1 VDYKAAVAIQAEL
14 REKLILADGLSGDI
28 RIVAGAD
35 ISCTKGDDRVFAA
48 VVLLDAATL
57 EVIEEATYSGRTSI
71 PYIPGLLSF
80 REGPAL
86 LQAFGKLRKRPDVA
100 LFDGQGV
107 AHPRGFGLAAHMG
120 LLLDVPAIGCAKTR
134 LIGAFA
140 ETGGR
145 RGQRSPLVQ
154 DGKLIGAVV
163 RTKDRVKPVFVS
175 QGHRVSLERAVEIVL
190 QCARRYRIPEP
201 IRRAHIL
208 VNKLR
213 QEAAQKGTR
222 D

>member
-1 VDYKAAVAIQAEL
+1 MAIQAEL
-14 REKLILADGLSGDI
+14 REKLILDDGLSGDI

-57 EVIEEATYSGRTSI
+57 EVIEEATYSGRTPI

-140 ETGGR
+140 EPGVR
-145 RGQRSPLVQ
+145 RGQRSPLVL

-163 RTKDRVKPVFVS
+163 RTKDGVKPVFVS
-175 QGHRVSLERAVEIVL
+175 QGHRVSLECAVEIVL
-190 QCARRYRIPEP
+190 LCARRYRIPEP

-208 VNKLR
+208 VNKMR
-213 QEAAQKGTR
+213 VEGKG
-222 D
+222 

>member
-1 VDYKAAVAIQAEL
+1 MMAAAIQAGL
-14 REKLILADGLSGDI
+14 RERLVLKDSAPADI

-35 ISCTKGDDRVFAA
+35 ISCSKGDGRVHAA
-48 VVLLDAATL
+48 VVLLDAATMD
-57 EVIEEATYSGRTSI
+57 VVEEAIHSGRVSF

-86 LQAFGKLRKRPDVA
+86 LRAFEKLRKRPDIV

-120 LLLDVPAIGCAKTR
+120 LLLDVPAVGCAKTR
-134 LIGAFA
+134 LIGSF
-140 ETGGR
+140 EEPGDR
-145 RGQRSPLVQ
+145 RGSRSHLLH
-154 DGKLIGAVV
+154 DGRVIGTVL
-163 RTKDRVKPVFVS
+163 RTRDRVKPLFVS
-175 QGHRVSLERAVEIVL
+175 QGHRVSLERAAEIVL
-190 QCARRYRIPEP
+190 CCTGRYRIPEP

-213 QEAAQKGTR
+213 KEGVR
-222 D
+222 G

>member
-1 VDYKAAVAIQAEL
+1 MWITRRRWPYRLSCVKDSSLQ
-14 REKLILADGLSGDI
+14 DDLSGDI

-86 LQAFGKLRKRPDVA
+86 LQAFGKLRKRPDVV
-100 LFDGQGV
+100 LFDGQGI

-120 LLLDVPAIGCAKTR
+120 LILNIPAVGCAKTR
-134 LIGAFA
+134 L
-140 ETGGR
+140 TGSFEEPGVR
-145 RGQRSPLVQ
+145 RGQCSPLMR
-154 DGKLIGAVV
+154 DGKQIGAVV

-208 VNKLR
+208 VNKMR
-213 QEAAQKGTR
+213 KEETG
-222 D
+222 